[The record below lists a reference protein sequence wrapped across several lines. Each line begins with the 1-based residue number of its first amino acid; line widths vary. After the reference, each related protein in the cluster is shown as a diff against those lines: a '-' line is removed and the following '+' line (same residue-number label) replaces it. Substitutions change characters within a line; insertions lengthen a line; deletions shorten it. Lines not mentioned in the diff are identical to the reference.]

1 VTPSL
6 VRPCGG
12 RFVEP
17 SSAVVYCLLPSR
29 PLPVTHHVLVA
40 SRATSVAVSKPA
52 VLASTVACGGGH
64 SHPYRPGPGPGSA
77 GRPGR
82 TRLPV
87 TSRPTS
93 VRCRGGLML
102 RTSGI
107 RCPGSGHRHI
117 DGAEGAPA
125 LPQTRVPARVCT
137 GPMHRPERDRGFSAN
152 LQAKPP
158 GSRSAAGGSPLTKGP
173 LMPTVTAGQENNSD
187 IEIYYEDH
195 GVSSDGLKPHDDTDT
210 TTRSPAP
217 SSTGTFRSSHPGP
230 GRRQHHAVLA
240 DGHRARPPSRPGRRD
255 APQPLPPARLL
266 RRSRSRSD
274 SPRSS
279 ARSSGPR
286 AAGCRRLP

>member
-1 VTPSL
+1 
-6 VRPCGG
+6 
-12 RFVEP
+12 
-17 SSAVVYCLLPSR
+17 
-29 PLPVTHHVLVA
+29 
-40 SRATSVAVSKPA
+40 
-52 VLASTVACGGGH
+52 
-64 SHPYRPGPGPGSA
+64 
-77 GRPGR
+77 
-82 TRLPV
+82 
-87 TSRPTS
+87 
-93 VRCRGGLML
+93 
-102 RTSGI
+102 
-107 RCPGSGHRHI
+107 
-117 DGAEGAPA
+117 
-125 LPQTRVPARVCT
+125 
-137 GPMHRPERDRGFSAN
+137 
-152 LQAKPP
+152 
-158 GSRSAAGGSPLTKGP
+158 
-173 LMPTVTAGQENNSD
+173 MPTVTAGQENNSD

-195 GVSSDGLKPHDDTDT
+195 SAGQRRPGCSTTTPTA